1 MTVEITGNPVIYKI
15 TSKNNVYIGATT
27 NYNKRKSFHTSNI
40 ASIRRGETQ
49 PDKFLYEQISL
60 NNFEWNMEMYKEF
73 PCKTRTQLNKEADR
87 VATVIGADINA
98 NTSRKKKPEF
108 SNSVVYTIRSRNNLY
123 VGSTTNY
130 RLRKKQHEQKII
142 RGDDTSKLYQKIKE
156 NNNEWEMKIY
166 RRFQCTNSPQLRME
180 EEKVRELLKADLN
193 SMRASHEAGTNPIEN
208 ATENIVLPEVT
219 KDKKT
224 TIYKITAKRYAFLG
238 FTDDFEEEKK
248 THTENALLF
257 QRGRL
262 MFHNVLCERL
272 NMADFDWN
280 IEIHSEFD
288 YSTQSDIDL
297 ELERIRLQLEK
308 TGDFDYVDTRARQ
321 IIYREQEISMINDP
335 NGWAADVQTLPEL
348 PKLFFKRRQGTFY
361 NFNGTKVFWYGRDIN
376 CEHNT
381 VKHKLCRHCLYNPLN
396 NKKTYLRDIDYY
408 KHVEEQRYVR
418 RQT

>member
-1 MTVEITGNPVIYKI
+1 MAKFIDGNPVIYTIK
-15 TSKNNVYIGATT
+15 SGDNLFVGATT
-27 NYNKRKSFHTSNI
+27 NFEKKRQLHKG
-40 ASIRRGETQ
+40 SINSYRRGELQ
-49 PDKFLYEQISL
+49 DVRSL
-60 NNFEWNMEMYKEF
+60 HEKIAANNFDWEMKVLKEF
-73 PCKTRTQLNKEADR
+73 PCQNRAQLNAEVKRLEKELNTNMDMKSTSTNKKTEK
-87 VATVIGADINA
+87 VNKGDFTNA
-98 NTSRKKKPEF
+98 
-108 SNSVVYTIRSRNNLY
+108 VVYTIKTGNSIF
-123 VGSTTNY
+123 VGSTTSFEKRKGLIASKIYNPNETAEMY
-130 RLRKKQHEQKII
+130 TAIRDNDYKWEMEIHSEVNCDNWRQLRK
-142 RGDDTSKLYQKIKE
+142 
-156 NNNEWEMKIY
+156 
-166 RRFQCTNSPQLRME
+166 E
-180 EEKVRELLKADLN
+180 EERIRELL
-193 SMRASHEAGTNPIEN
+193 HVVECET
-208 ATENIVLPEVT
+208 VPEPT
-219 KDKKT
+219 SEPDKKT

-335 NGWAADVQTLPEL
+335 IGWAADVQTLPEL

-381 VKHKLCRHCLYNPLN
+381 VKHKMCRHCLYSPLN